1 MGIMEK
7 WNRAEIFG
15 MSIDIANE
23 DKIEYYPD
31 LKNIPDKTWSSVSNS
46 T

>member
-31 LKNIPDKTWSSVSNS
+31 LKNIPESFFDHFSP
-46 T
+46 

>member
-1 MGIMEK
+1 MGIMDI

-31 LKNIPDKTWSSVSNS
+31 LNRKMTYKIMVT
-46 T
+46 